1 MDATS
6 REDIM
11 TTLADAT
18 DVPDPP
24 SLTLLRTLLD
34 EDHAINRKSLCGLW
48 GIKPSTLG
56 HMLRGDIN
64 IGIERWAMLFD
75 DVRDLRIL
83 RLLIDEQRFA
93 VYALPEPC
101 DIGSTAGIAQAFL
114 RLESAHAR
122 MSTYME
128 RMLGILGDM
137 RVDGDDGELVR
148 DLEKELP
155 ELISVLLAACR
166 HVMHLYEKWCEHHAR
181 GVAGSI
187 GKAVGR

>member
-1 MDATS
+1 MDATQ
-6 REDIM
+6 RDDIM
-11 TTLADAT
+11 TALADAT

-34 EDHAINRKSLCGLW
+34 EEQAINRKSLCGLW

-64 IGIERWAMLFD
+64 ISIERWAILFD
-75 DVRDLRIL
+75 DTRDLRIL
-83 RLLIDEQRFA
+83 RLLIDDARYA
-93 VYALPEPC
+93 VYSLPQPA
-101 DIGSTAGIAQAFL
+101 DVGTTAGIAQAFL
-114 RLESAHAR
+114 RLDSAHAK
-122 MSTYME
+122 MSLYME
-128 RMLGILGDM
+128 RMLSILGDM

>member
-1 MDATS
+1 MDATQ
-6 REDIM
+6 RDDIM
-11 TTLADAT
+11 TALADAT

-34 EDHAINRKSLCGLW
+34 EEQAINRKSLCGLW

-75 DVRDLRIL
+75 DIRDLRIL

-101 DIGSTAGIAQAFL
+101 DVGTTAGIAQAFL
-114 RLESAHAR
+114 RLESAHSR

-128 RMLGILGDM
+128 RMLSILGDM

>member
-1 MDATS
+1 MDATQ
-6 REDIM
+6 RDDIM
-11 TTLADAT
+11 TALADAT

-34 EDHAINRKSLCGLW
+34 EEQAINRKSLCGLW

-75 DVRDLRIL
+75 DIRDLRIL

-101 DIGSTAGIAQAFL
+101 DVGTTAGIAQAFL
-114 RLESAHAR
+114 RLESAHSR

-128 RMLGILGDM
+128 RMLSILGDM

-166 HVMHLYEKWCEHHAR
+166 HVMHLYEKWCEHHAA